1 MKKNNISEKG
11 EKFCLVCGERS
22 EKGNLC
28 ECCRESLALIDIDNF
43 ITQKNKG
50 IFFGNGVS
58 NAFNDRDFMV
68 K

>member
-1 MKKNNISEKG
+1 MNKNNISEKV

-43 ITQKNKG
+43 ITQKNK
-50 IFFGNGVS
+50 
-58 NAFNDRDFMV
+58 ALQ
-68 K
+68 